1 MGVEELVASLGDNI
15 LTTTLGK
22 VIGWGRGNS
31 VWPAQFGLACCAI
44 EMIATATAG
53 VDIAR
58 FGSEAFRASPR
69 QSDLMIVSGR
79 VSQKMAPIL
88 RTVYDQMP
96 EPKWV
101 ISMGACASTAA
112 RRLAE
117 RADDSAGADQGPGN
131 HSAAVIAEDL
141 VIEKGVTAGDQW
153 VTVPAERIRE
163 ALSALKADGYR
174 LLVFL
179 TCVDHLVDS
188 SREFP
193 ARYEVVYQL
202 RDLDAGRA
210 QGPLPN
216 QSADLRIRTF
226 IDGDPPRID
235 SVHDIFP
242 PANWEERETYDM
254 FGIVFTDHPG
264 LTRILMPDDWV
275 GHPLRRDYPVGGEV
289 VEFSEEHEIWQTAPD
304 EA

>member
-1 MGVEELVASLGDNI
+1 M
-15 LTTTLGK
+15 
-22 VIGWGRGNS
+22 
-31 VWPAQFGLACCAI
+31 
-44 EMIATATAG
+44 
-53 VDIAR
+53 
-58 FGSEAFRASPR
+58 
-69 QSDLMIVSGR
+69 
-79 VSQKMAPIL
+79 
-88 RTVYDQMP
+88 
-96 EPKWV
+96 
-101 ISMGACASTAA
+101 
-112 RRLAE
+112 
-117 RADDSAGADQGPGN
+117 
-131 HSAAVIAEDL
+131 IAEDL
-141 VIEKGVTAGDQW
+141 VTEKGVTAGDQW

-163 ALSALKADGYR
+163 ALSALKTDGYR

-202 RDLDAGRA
+202 RDLEKRT
-210 QGPLPN
+210 
-216 QSADLRIRTF
+216 DLRVRAF

-242 PANWEERETYDM
+242 PANWDERETYDL
-254 FGIVFTDHPG
+254 FGIVFADHPG

-289 VEFSEEHEIWQTAPD
+289 VEFSEEHELWQTAPE